1 MELSIHPGTD
11 LGDLL
16 PLCDELYESTA
27 VDELA
32 QKEIIAAMPRLR
44 PAIAGEHDW
53 RSAETYTV
61 VFIEEIDGHPKGE
74 DLLKWPL
81 LAKLLVGE
89 ASSKRLARSENAD
102 LLAHAHSYF
111 EDDLAVIDW
120 NSAVV
125 LEPSGSRDIPD
136 ILEFATSQL
145 LKLRYY
151 DGVFDKHLAR
161 IYDDLAQAQ
170 RAGSVL
176 RSPYRH
182 LARNVLGRV
191 VELNEFAERVDNAL
205 KIIGDFYLARVY
217 ETAVRRFRISAWQG
231 SIDGKQALV
240 AQAYDLIKG
249 EIDVRRATLLELVI
263 IILLLF
269 EVAKSLLPR

>member
-1 MELSIHPGTD
+1 
-11 LGDLL
+11 
-16 PLCDELYESTA
+16 
-27 VDELA
+27 
-32 QKEIIAAMPRLR
+32 
-44 PAIAGEHDW
+44 
-53 RSAETYTV
+53 
-61 VFIEEIDGHPKGE
+61 
-74 DLLKWPL
+74 
-81 LAKLLVGE
+81 
-89 ASSKRLARSENAD
+89 
-102 LLAHAHSYF
+102 
-111 EDDLAVIDW
+111 
-120 NSAVV
+120 
-125 LEPSGSRDIPD
+125 SGSRDIPD

-217 ETAVRRFRISAWQG
+217 ETAVRRFRISAWQS
-231 SIDGKQALV
+231 SIGGKQALV